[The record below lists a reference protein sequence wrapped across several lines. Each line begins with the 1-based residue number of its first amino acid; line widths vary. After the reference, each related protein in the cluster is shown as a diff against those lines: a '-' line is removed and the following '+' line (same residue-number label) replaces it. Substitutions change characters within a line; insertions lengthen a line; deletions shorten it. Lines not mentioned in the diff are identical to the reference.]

1 MTSLSQ
7 VSYDP
12 SWGLRPTPPIDPMTT
27 YDMFARS
34 ARHHPQKPALIF
46 LDRSISYR
54 ALDEQVGRF
63 AAALANLGVKQGD
76 RIATILP
83 QSPAFVTLYLAAATM
98 GLVLIPLDPRD
109 TPEEMQALCDRAR
122 PKLLVGLA
130 YPEPFREKTEALVA
144 RYTFSHVYGYFG
156 NLSAPGAQPFEQLLQ
171 GSPDPVPE
179 RFHPKPDDPLIVIFT
194 SGTTGK
200 PKGAVISHK
209 NSWAIAKATV
219 ESGGIDHTDRTISN
233 MPTSHVA
240 GTHDLIAH
248 QLYAGSTAVLC
259 PKFDPKEM
267 LEIIQTH
274 RITVTGGVPTMFR
287 LMFKNC
293 NLADYDTSSVAKL
306 IVSGEPQTP
315 EFLER
320 LHAAFPKATIFA
332 SFGMSETAGFF
343 TFTRP
348 DDDFQTIIET
358 EGPPALDFQMRV
370 LRPDNTWAAP
380 GEVGELLIRGDSV
393 ISGYMDEKDDEGA
406 FYQGWFR
413 TGDLGFLDER
423 NYLHYVGRCKEMYK
437 SGGYNVY
444 PLEIEIY
451 LNAYPGVNTSAVV
464 SGPHPIWGETGYAFV
479 VPEEGAAISAEEIKA
494 YCKKGLADYK
504 QPSRIIVTT
513 DVPRSS
519 IGKVAKK
526 ELQQS
531 LQNYI

>member
-1 MTSLSQ
+1 MRM
-7 VSYDP
+7 VPY
-12 SWGLRPTPPIDPMTT
+12 
-27 YDMFARS
+27 FARLVKN
-34 ARHHPQKPALIF
+34 H
-46 LDRSISYR
+46 
-54 ALDEQVGRF
+54 
-63 AAALANLGVKQGD
+63 AAARPDHVAYIFMGQSITYGQFNEMVQRTANAMIALGLVPGD

-83 QSPAFVTLYLAAATM
+83 QSPAFVTLYMAAATM

-109 TPEEMQALCDRAR
+109 TPQEMQALCERAK

-130 YPEPFREKTEALVA
+130 YPDPFREKTETLTQL
-144 RYTFSHVYGYFG
+144 YSFSHVYSYFG
-156 NLSAPGAQPFEQLLQ
+156 NLSTPGAQPFEQLLQ
-171 GSPDPVPE
+171 GAPDPVPQ

-219 ESGGIDHTDRTISN
+219 ESGGVHHTDRTIIN

-259 PKFDPKEM
+259 PRFDPKEM
-267 LEIIQTH
+267 LEIIQAH
-274 RITVTGGVPTMFR
+274 RITLTGGVPTMFR

-293 NLADYDTSSVAKL
+293 NLADYDTSSVTKL

-315 EFLER
+315 EFMER

-343 TFTRP
+343 TFTKP

-370 LRPDNTWAAP
+370 IRLDDTWAPP

-393 ISGYMDEKDDEGA
+393 ISGYMDEKDNAGA
-406 FYQGWFR
+406 FHQGWFR
-413 TGDLGFLDER
+413 TGDLGFLDQR

-479 VPEEGAAISAEEIKA
+479 VPEEGAAITSEEIKA

-526 ELQQS
+526 ELQRS